1 MWIISY
7 MLTKTGEAYAKA
19 RIVDIS
25 RMPTITHNWLMI
37 VKSKPSSMGESDQVS
52 HNRSTNDDTWTS
64 LRT

>member
-1 MWIISY
+1 
-7 MLTKTGEAYAKA
+7 MLKLELLTFL
-19 RIVDIS
+19 

-52 HNRSTNDDTWTS
+52 HITDLPSGDTWTS